1 MKVQEVLYFINNM
14 YLIIGSRDKE
24 IKVFD
29 IDNGIITKYFNK
41 HTNYVMGIKT
51 IKDKD
56 NNNKYFISYGV
67 DGNIYLWSLN

>member
-1 MKVQEVLYFINNM
+1 MINNI
-14 YLIIGSRDKE
+14 YLISGSRDKE

-29 IDNGIITKYFNK
+29 IDNGIIAKNINK
-41 HTNYVMGIKT
+41 HTSYIMGIKA
-51 IKDKD
+51 IKNKD